1 MDFISSSKNAGS
13 SAFGSSSSSSSGNGN
28 GTGTGSAIGGV
39 FSNFFNL
46 SIQKMVLIL
55 AVIAFIISIGTVAI
69 LLWKSKSTQKW
80 PPETAKCP
88 DRMEYDSVNNKCVD
102 KYDLF
107 TGSSYEWV
115 PDATGNACNNF
126 NSINAM
132 VANAK
137 PAAYDATAFSG
148 VADGYVPWEG
158 VLDGQK
164 SRASSL
170 KCPNL

>member
-13 SAFGSSSSSSSGNGN
+13 SAFGSSSSSSTGN
-28 GTGTGSAIGGV
+28 GSAIGGV

-55 AVIAFIISIGTVAI
+55 AIIAFIISIGTVAI

-80 PPETAKCP
+80 PPEIAKCP
-88 DRMEYDSVNNKCVD
+88 DRMEYDSANNKCID

-107 TGSSYEWV
+107 QKSSGASYEWA
-115 PDATGNACNNF
+115 PDANGNSCANF
-126 NSINAM
+126 NTINGM
-132 VANAK
+132 GPNTK
-137 PAAYDATAFSG
+137 PAAYDAPDL
-148 VADGYVPWEG
+148 VIVDGYVPWEG
-158 VLDGQK
+158 VIDGQK

-170 KCPNL
+170 KCP